1 MFTKKILVVCIVSMF
16 ITACSM
22 DELSSVN
29 KKISDFGSSI
39 AGNQSSQNES
49 GMPKLAPKVEAS
61 QDSTSKDLSI
71 PVDVD
76 TAAAR
81 LRRYYKFMTTDE
93 LNSIKN
99 RESTSARLA
108 AAAIE
113 EQRPE
118 WSTSAGSYYK
128 MGRNWGEG
136 KDHITLEV
144 EKNGVGSRVYI
155 QFFSSNPQHLTED
168 YLGNLYTQVKGVAEG
183 KVR

>member
-1 MFTKKILVVCIVSMF
+1 MVVCIVSMF

-49 GMPKLAPKVEAS
+49 DMPKLAPKVEAS

-99 RESTSARLA
+99 SLA

-118 WSTSAGSYYK
+118 WSASAGSYYK

-144 EKNGVGSRVYI
+144 EKNGVGSRIYI
-155 QFFSSNPQHLTED
+155 QFFSSNPQHLTEA

>member
-1 MFTKKILVVCIVSMF
+1 MFRKKVLVVCIVSMF

-99 RESTSARLA
+99 RESIARLA

-118 WSTSAGSYYK
+118 WSASAGSYYK
-128 MGRNWGEG
+128 MGRNWG
-136 KDHITLEV
+136 KAKIILHWRLKRMVLEV
-144 EKNGVGSRVYI
+144 VSI
-155 QFFSSNPQHLTED
+155 FSFFFKPTTFNRSLF
-168 YLGNLYTQVKGVAEG
+168 
-183 KVR
+183 R

>member
-1 MFTKKILVVCIVSMF
+1 MFRKKVLVVCIVSMF

-93 LNSIKN
+93 LNSIKI
-99 RESTSARLA
+99 ESTSARLA

-118 WSTSAGSYYK
+118 WSASAGSYYK
-128 MGRNWGEG
+128 MGRNWGRQR
-136 KDHITLEV
+136 
-144 EKNGVGSRVYI
+144 SY
-155 QFFSSNPQHLTED
+155 
-168 YLGNLYTQVKGVAEG
+168 YTGG
-183 KVR
+183 

>member
-1 MFTKKILVVCIVSMF
+1 
-16 ITACSM
+16 
-22 DELSSVN
+22 
-29 KKISDFGSSI
+29 
-39 AGNQSSQNES
+39 
-49 GMPKLAPKVEAS
+49 
-61 QDSTSKDLSI
+61 
-71 PVDVD
+71 
-76 TAAAR
+76 
-81 LRRYYKFMTTDE
+81 YYKFMTTDE

-118 WSTSAGSYYK
+118 WSASAGSYYK

-144 EKNGVGSRVYI
+144 ETNGVGSRVYI
-155 QFFSSNPQHLTED
+155 QFFSSNPQHLTEA

-183 KVR
+183 

>member
-1 MFTKKILVVCIVSMF
+1 ME
-16 ITACSM
+16 
-22 DELSSVN
+22 ELSSVN
-29 KKISDFGSSI
+29 KKISDFGLSI
-39 AGNQSSQNES
+39 TGKQTAQYES
-49 GMPKLAPKVEAS
+49 GMPKLAPKIDAS
-61 QDSTSKDLSI
+61 QDSTSKDLSV

-99 RESTSARLA
+99 RESTSARLT

-118 WSTSAGSYYK
+118 WSASAGSYYK

-136 KDHITLEV
+136 NDHITLEV

-155 QFFSSNPQHLTED
+155 QFFSSNPQHLTD
-168 YLGNLYTQVKGVAEG
+168 AYLGNLYTQVRSVAEG

>member
-1 MFTKKILVVCIVSMF
+1 MFT
-16 ITACSM
+16 TACSM

-29 KKISDFGSSI
+29 KKISDIGSSI
-39 AGNQSSQNES
+39 AGKQSSQNES
-49 GMPKLAPKVEAS
+49 GMPKLAPEIDAE
-61 QDSTSKDLSI
+61 QDFRSKDLSI

-99 RESTSARLA
+99 RESTSARLT

-118 WSTSAGSYYK
+118 WSASAGSYYK
-128 MGRNWGEG
+128 MGRNWGG
-136 KDHITLEV
+136 SKDHITLEV

-155 QFFSSNPQHLTED
+155 RFFSSNPQHLTEA
-168 YLGNLYTQVKGVAEG
+168 YLGNLFVQVKDVAEG

>member
-1 MFTKKILVVCIVSMF
+1 MFRKKVLVVCIVSMF

-81 LRRYYKFMTTDE
+81 LRRYYKFMTTD
-93 LNSIKN
+93 
-99 RESTSARLA
+99 
-108 AAAIE
+108 
-113 EQRPE
+113 
-118 WSTSAGSYYK
+118 
-128 MGRNWGEG
+128 
-136 KDHITLEV
+136 
-144 EKNGVGSRVYI
+144 
-155 QFFSSNPQHLTED
+155 
-168 YLGNLYTQVKGVAEG
+168 
-183 KVR
+183 

>member
-1 MFTKKILVVCIVSMF
+1 MFRKKVLVVCIVSMF

-118 WSTSAGSYYK
+118 WSASAGSYYK

-155 QFFSSNPQHLTED
+155 QFFSSNSQHLTEA

-183 KVR
+183 NVR

>member
-1 MFTKKILVVCIVSMF
+1 MFRKKLLIVCIASGS

-22 DELSSVN
+22 EELSSVN
-29 KKISDFGSSI
+29 KKISDFGVSI
-39 AGNQSSQNES
+39 AGKQSSQSES
-49 GMPKLAPKVEAS
+49 GMRWLAPNIDTA
-61 QDSTSKDLSI
+61 QNSTSKDLSV

-81 LRRYYKFMTTDE
+81 LRRYYKFITTDE

-99 RESTSARLA
+99 SESTSAGFT

-113 EQRPE
+113 QQRPE
-118 WSTSAGSYYK
+118 WSASAGSYYK
-128 MGRNWGEG
+128 MGLDWGDS

-144 EKNGVGSRVYI
+144 EKNGVGSRIYI
-155 QFFSSNPQHLTED
+155 QFFSSNPQHLTD
-168 YLGNLYTQVKGVAEG
+168 AYLGNLFVQIKDVAEG

>member
-1 MFTKKILVVCIVSMF
+1 
-16 ITACSM
+16 
-22 DELSSVN
+22 
-29 KKISDFGSSI
+29 
-39 AGNQSSQNES
+39 
-49 GMPKLAPKVEAS
+49 
-61 QDSTSKDLSI
+61 SKDLSI

-118 WSTSAGSYYK
+118 WSASAGSYYK

-144 EKNGVGSRVYI
+144 ETNGVGSRVYI
-155 QFFSSNPQHLTED
+155 QFFSSNPQHLTEA

>member
-1 MFTKKILVVCIVSMF
+1 MFRKKVLVVCIVSMF

-93 LNSIKN
+93 LNSIKIEKVL
-99 RESTSARLA
+99 RPVWLLLRL
-108 AAAIE
+108 
-113 EQRPE
+113 RNK
-118 WSTSAGSYYK
+118 GLN
-128 MGRNWGEG
+128 GRHRQEVIIKWGETGEG

-144 EKNGVGSRVYI
+144 ETNGVGSRVYI
-155 QFFSSNPQHLTED
+155 QFFLQTHNI
-168 YLGNLYTQVKGVAEG
+168 
-183 KVR
+183 

>member
-1 MFTKKILVVCIVSMF
+1 MFRKKVLIVCIVSMF
-16 ITACSM
+16 TTACSM

-29 KKISDFGSSI
+29 KRISDFGTSI
-39 AGNQSSQNES
+39 VGKSSSQNET
-49 GMPKLAPKVEAS
+49 GMPKLAPEVDAGQE
-61 QDSTSKDLSI
+61 STSKDLSI

-99 RESTSARLA
+99 RESTSARLT

-118 WSTSAGSYYK
+118 WSASAGSYYK

-136 KDHITLEV
+136 KDHITLDV
-144 EKNGVGSRVYI
+144 ERNGVGSRVYI
-155 QFFSSNPQHLTED
+155 QFFSSNPQHLTEA
-168 YLGNLYTQVKGVAEG
+168 YLGNLFAQVKGVAEG

>member
-1 MFTKKILVVCIVSMF
+1 MFRKKVLVVCIVSMF
-16 ITACSM
+16 TTACSM

-49 GMPKLAPKVEAS
+49 GMPKLAPKVDAS
-61 QDSTSKDLSI
+61 QDSKSKNLSI

-81 LRRYYKFMTTDE
+81 LRRYYKFMTKDE

-99 RESTSARLA
+99 RESTSARLS

-113 EQRPE
+113 ERRPE
-118 WSTSAGSYYK
+118 WSASAGSYYK
-128 MGRNWGEG
+128 MGRDWGEG
-136 KDHITLEV
+136 NDHITLEI
-144 EKNGVGSRVYI
+144 EKNGDGSRLYI
-155 QFFSSNPQHLTED
+155 QFFSSNHQHLTES
-168 YLGNLYTQVKGVAEG
+168 YLSNLFTQVRGVAEG